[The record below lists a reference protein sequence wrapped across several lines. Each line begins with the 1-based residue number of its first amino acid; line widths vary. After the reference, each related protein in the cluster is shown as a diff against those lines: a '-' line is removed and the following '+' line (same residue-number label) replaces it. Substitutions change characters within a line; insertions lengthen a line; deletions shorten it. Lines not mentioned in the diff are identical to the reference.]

1 MDRYKK
7 KKNGWINGKKNVD
20 RYKKKEMDEL
30 MKNKI
35 WIDIKI
41 N

>member
-7 KKNGWINGKKNVD
+7 KKKKI
-20 RYKKKEMDEL
+20 DEL

-35 WIDIKI
+35 WIDIKKKRM

>member
-1 MDRYKK
+1 M
-7 KKNGWINGKKNVD
+7 GKKMWID
-20 RYKKKEMDEL
+20 IKKKEMDEL

-35 WIDIKI
+35 WIDIKKKKKWM

>member
-7 KKNGWINGKKNVD
+7 KKK
-20 RYKKKEMDEL
+20 MDEL

-35 WIDIKI
+35 WIDIKKKDELMKNKI
-41 N
+41 